1 MCSCDSTI
9 IKVCHPFLYN
19 LLLDFVTY
27 NYTSVCGNEP
37 NENHVFEQQA
47 SSLCDK
53 KWVHLWHCIW
63 VTFVKTF
70 EGLWSF
76 YSFSYFFDTNDIRI
90 EDCMAW
96 SGWVIDKWWNGE
108 DLEVSSHGLIGKLSW
123 KFTKGTASND
133 KNLNHD
139 MQCHHFFAESYS
151 YSWKYHRDIK
161 RQCVRQGES
170 KFWYSKVA
178 SSLC

>member
-53 KWVHLWHCIW
+53 KWVHL
-63 VTFVKTF
+63 
-70 EGLWSF
+70 
-76 YSFSYFFDTNDIRI
+76 
-90 EDCMAW
+90 
-96 SGWVIDKWWNGE
+96 
-108 DLEVSSHGLIGKLSW
+108 
-123 KFTKGTASND
+123 
-133 KNLNHD
+133 
-139 MQCHHFFAESYS
+139 
-151 YSWKYHRDIK
+151 
-161 RQCVRQGES
+161 
-170 KFWYSKVA
+170 
-178 SSLC
+178 